1 MSRAPTASISNGA
14 QHKNMQKA
22 KKEQYYKEKKEKKK
36 KVVST
41 IVLPN
46 SSFKT
51 NLEVLRTKTTYTY
64 FNWNTHTHIYIKSQN
79 SKKIQ
84 LCFNWIFNFV
94 PCVPYN
100 F

>member
-1 MSRAPTASISNGA
+1 MSRAPTASISNEA

-22 KKEQYYKEKKEKKK
+22 KKEQYYKEKKK

-79 SKKIQ
+79 SKKI
-84 LCFNWIFNFV
+84 
-94 PCVPYN
+94 
-100 F
+100 